1 MRRMPVVAHSF
12 FEARLCSLVQAFI
25 GGDQTVEH
33 PERPALPVYDPWFCN
48 KTGIVLAYG
57 AVFIAAYLPVIVASF
72 GFLDDYTI
80 LAEAMRHQM
89 SDVIQQSTSFG
100 RPLYALLMQLA
111 MPEIRGVAG
120 LNVLR
125 AGGVLG
131 IALLA
136 LMLCRHLSR
145 ARLPPSVSLALPVAL
160 GLMPPF
166 QVYAAW
172 AITAVM
178 PLAGVLGGLAFAAL
192 ERSPEEVRSM
202 SRLRPAMAVALLAGA
217 LSIYQPAAMIF
228 WVFAA
233 ISLIGRDAPLN
244 WRMLV
249 VSTGVM
255 AAALAVDFALSKLA
269 PQLLWHSG
277 TAVARTALVKDFDGK
292 LVWFVSEPL
301 RDALN
306 LPFIRPRT
314 IVAAGVACFTAVGLW
329 FYWPGSIKA
338 RSARLLIAAAL
349 VPATYLPNLLVAEN
363 WASYRTQVALTS
375 LLLVYAALGLVGWL
389 RAFHKAAWLPA
400 VMAAMTALCV
410 LLANRNVML
419 YFVIPQSIE
428 YRLFERAL
436 ADLRNPSAPEI
447 KSLDFYT
454 ARRWS
459 LTDFARY
466 DEFGLLSNSAAW
478 VPPAMAWLILSSQG
492 SPLANL
498 PMQVVPRGMSPSS
511 PGSRLIDLDVVMFG
525 STH

>member
-1 MRRMPVVAHSF
+1 MKRIPVVISNV
-12 FEARLCSLVQAFI
+12 FEAELSSLVQAFI
-25 GGDQTVEH
+25 GGGQTVEH
-33 PERPALPVYDPWFCN
+33 PERPALPVYDPWSCN
-48 KTGIVLAYG
+48 KAGIALAYG
-57 AVFIAAYLPVIVASF
+57 ALFIAAYLPVIVGSF

-89 SDVIQQSTSFG
+89 SDVIQQSTSYG

-111 MPEIRGVAG
+111 MPQIHGVAG
-120 LNVLR
+120 LNILR
-125 AGGVLG
+125 TGGVLG
-131 IALLA
+131 IAVLA
-136 LMLCRHLSR
+136 LMLCRHVSR
-145 ARLPPSVSLALPVAL
+145 ARLPPSVSLALPAAL

-172 AITAVM
+172 AITAVL
-178 PLAGVLGGLAFAAL
+178 PLAGVLGGLAFAVL
-192 ERSPEEVRSM
+192 GGSPEAARPL
-202 SRLRPAMAVALLAGA
+202 SRLRPLVALALLAAA
-217 LSIYQPAAMIF
+217 LSIYQPAAMVF

-233 ISLIGRDAPLN
+233 ITLIGRDGPIN
-244 WRMLV
+244 WRRLAV
-249 VSTGVM
+249 AAGVM
-255 AAALAVDFALSKLA
+255 AAALAADFALSKLA

-277 TAVARTALVKDFDGK
+277 AAVARTALVKDFGGK

-306 LPFIRPRT
+306 LPFIQPRT

-329 FYWPGSIKA
+329 LYWPGSIKA
-338 RSARLLIAAAL
+338 RSARLLVAAAL

-375 LLLVYAALGLVGWL
+375 LLLVYAALAFVGWL
-389 RAFHKAAWLPA
+389 RVFHKAAWLPA

-436 ADLRNPSAPEI
+436 ADLHNPSTPEI
-447 KSLDFYT
+447 KRLDFYT

-492 SPLANL
+492 SPLADL
-498 PMQVVPRGMSPSS
+498 PMQVVPRGMSPVT
-511 PGSRLIDLDVVMFG
+511 PGSQLIDLDVVMFG